1 MSVSQNVHSI
11 EFAWARPVSAG
22 LRRFVIAPL
31 LAAGLL
37 FGGHEAY
44 VALEPPGAVIRQDLT
59 RAGREVA
66 NLSWL
71 TPVERVEQTVS
82 RHFPGYRVS
91 VDAARFPAYV
101 TVSLHDLDH
110 AACRDAYRLADRI
123 EGRVVIAM
131 QRPETPCEPGTSLI
145 WRIMP

>member
-1 MSVSQNVHSI
+1 MSVLQNVHSI
-11 EFAWARPVSAG
+11 EFAWASPVSAG

-37 FGGHEAY
+37 IGGHEAY
-44 VALEPPGAVIRQDLT
+44 LALQPPGAVIRQDLT

-66 NLSWL
+66 NLPWF
-71 TPVERVEQTVS
+71 TPTERVEEAVS
-82 RHFPGYRVS
+82 RHFPGHHVS
-91 VDAARFPAYV
+91 VDAAHFPVYV
-101 TVSLHDLDH
+101 TVTVHDLDH
-110 AACRDAYRLADRI
+110 AACRDGYRLADRI

-131 QRPETPCEPGTSLI
+131 QRPEMPCQPGRSLI